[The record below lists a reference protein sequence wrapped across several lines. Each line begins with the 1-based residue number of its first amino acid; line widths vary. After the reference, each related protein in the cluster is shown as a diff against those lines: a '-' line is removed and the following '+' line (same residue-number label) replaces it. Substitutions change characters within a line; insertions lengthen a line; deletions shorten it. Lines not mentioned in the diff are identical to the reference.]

1 MFLILFLIGFK
12 MGRRKAAVNQNKS
25 GVAREGTCL
34 ESGNIFT
41 IAVLYHERNGKRT

>member
-1 MFLILFLIGFK
+1 

-25 GVAREGTCL
+25 GAAREGMCS

-41 IAVLYHERNGKRT
+41 IAALYNKKNDKRK